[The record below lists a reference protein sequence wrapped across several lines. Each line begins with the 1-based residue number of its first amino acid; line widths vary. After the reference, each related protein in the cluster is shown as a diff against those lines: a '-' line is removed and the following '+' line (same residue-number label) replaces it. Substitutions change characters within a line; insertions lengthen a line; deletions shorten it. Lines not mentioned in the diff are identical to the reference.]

1 MKNIFFF
8 ALLIFGIYIPVN
20 INIVNAYTVTDT
32 NVFSIDSQTG
42 VFIIDYAFKHD
53 SHTLTMPLRA
63 VRGTTTDDSAL
74 VYEVF
79 DHNGLR
85 GKGTAYAVV
94 LSKTKIHD
102 GSYSMNKGVRG
113 DFRLLVLYTAHPS
126 ETGLTFSTHV
136 TKLPFAFTGIQ
147 TLFLNPSEL
156 THYTAGPIL
165 LLNGPTIQISPR

>member
-1 MKNIFFF
+1 MKYTFYFVLTSICLF
-8 ALLIFGIYIPVN
+8 VTSS
-20 INIVNAYTVTDT
+20 INTAHAYTVTDT
-32 NVFSIDSQTG
+32 NVFSIDSRTG

-53 SHTLTMPLRA
+53 SHTLTMPLHA

-85 GKGTAYAVV
+85 GKGTAYAVI

-102 GSYSMNKGVRG
+102 VNYSLLKGVRG

-126 ETGLTFSTHV
+126 ETSSSFTTHV
-136 TKLPFAFTGIQ
+136 THLPFAFMGVQ
-147 TLFLNPSEL
+147 NLSLNPTEL
-156 THYTAGPIL
+156 IRYTAGPIML
-165 LLNGPTIQISPR
+165 MNGPTIHVSPR